1 MIARFA
7 YRLVAVVCA
16 WCALVSAGVAW
27 SATNWLDSLAWAV
40 VVVFASCAAACVV
53 AAKTA

>member
-27 SATNWLDSLAWAV
+27 SATNWLESLAWAG